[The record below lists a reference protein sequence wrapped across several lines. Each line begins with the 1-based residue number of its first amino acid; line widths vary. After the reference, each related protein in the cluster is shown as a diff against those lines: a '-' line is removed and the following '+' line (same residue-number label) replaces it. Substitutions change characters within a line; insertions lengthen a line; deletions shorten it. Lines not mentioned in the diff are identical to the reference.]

1 MGSAFRATVLLTQT
15 TSIFPGHCSRAP
27 SPKSALRTLAEGPLC
42 TVSPVAPPFCSKP
55 LRAGTHLPAAPSTS
69 QPPPCQARGSRPCPL
84 AAVGSLRPSC
94 GIPSLPQRS
103 RPAAPLP
110 FPPRSI
116 LPLCF
121 LSFSLTN
128 ERQNIHLS
136 SPFTYYAS
144 QVGCKLCGLYLR
156 HQAQC
161 LMHNRGLK
169 SY

>member
-1 MGSAFRATVLLTQT
+1 MCAIPQ
-15 TSIFPGHCSRAP
+15 IC
-27 SPKSALRTLAEGPLC
+27 PLYTGRVTPLY

-55 LRAGTHLPAAPSTS
+55 SRAGTHLPAAPSTS

-103 RPAAPLP
+103 RPAAPRPSHPALSCP
-110 FPPRSI
+110 SAFFP
-116 LPLCF
+116 
-121 LSFSLTN
+121 SLTN
-128 ERQNIHLS
+128 ERQKIHLS
-136 SPFTYYAS
+136 SPFTYCVS

-161 LMHNRGLK
+161 LMHNRGLQ
-169 SY
+169 SC